1 MTSKVN
7 LEVNLL
13 DVTSGCGGEGACPRQ
28 SDGENSALF
37 LRISSWSYN
46 TELGFHYLAN
56 VLNRNTC
63 FSQEHLLLGNASKGA
78 NLLRHQFLQTWE
90 HTERLF
96 SALKTRALFIREE
109 EDQTT
114 YDYDIIPLICKFTQP
129 LLKSLNAACFL
140 RTSYEDGPPPRA
152 ERLRHHL
159 IFYYGHTATFFVN
172 KLFASGLIRH
182 QDRINPKVE
191 TSGRSKWPGYVRR
204 AASSKSSYS
213 ASLPHFLPTSDLT
226 LSNQSI
232 YGIKCCLA
240 KIKEFI

>member
-1 MTSKVN
+1 M
-7 LEVNLL
+7 L
-13 DVTSGCGGEGACPRQ
+13 DVTTGCGGEGACPRQ
-28 SDGENSALF
+28 SDGENNALF

-96 SALKTRALFIREE
+96 SALKTRALFIR
-109 EDQTT
+109 
-114 YDYDIIPLICKFTQP
+114 
-129 LLKSLNAACFL
+129 
-140 RTSYEDGPPPRA
+140 A

-182 QDRINPKVE
+182 QDRINPKFESLFAVGVDE
-191 TSGRSKWPGYVRR
+191 MSWDDLFEDNYDWPVWRQGEATRGKDGQWRDAQGGSG
-204 AASSKSSYS
+204 KS
-213 ASLPHFLPTSDLT
+213 
-226 LSNQSI
+226 
-232 YGIKCCLA
+232 GC
-240 KIKEFI
+240 